1 MAANMQKIKL
11 LKLYELLR
19 KETDESHPISRVELC
34 RRLNEMGI
42 SSNVRTLS
50 LDIEVMQDNGFEIMS
65 YLKDKEKFYYVPEHE
80 LTVPEIKIL
89 IDAVQ
94 AASFV
99 TEKKTAELV
108 EKVAALGGS
117 HQAELLKENMVCFN
131 TRKHTNESIL
141 YTVDGIEDAII
152 RRKKIAFNYFHLNEK
167 AERVFVT
174 TGTGEKKRYY
184 VEPVALIFNEDNYYL
199 MAYSNR
205 HPERTASY
213 RVDRMD
219 HLEVVEES
227 VLSDEAI
234 AKIDGVAEFTEQA
247 FKMFSGDLED
257 VVLQFDKSLIGPV
270 FDKFGESTAMMPI
283 NDTTCAAIA
292 ENDLDVDSERM
303 RWSVRHRFEN
313 GWISIGSGLYGL
325 RLTAENEL
333 EIVPEEAAVIRYIF
347 DAYVNGGLGSK
358 RIADALNE
366 TGVKTRSNGEW
377 NAKHIVSLLRNEKY
391 KGDVIMG
398 KSVSHFGVHRDNT
411 NGEFAPRYYMEDTHE
426 AIVDKQTWEA
436 AQQMPLPI
444 FRVSTER
451 WTSGI

>member
-19 KETDESHPISRVELC
+19 KETDESHPISRDELC

-247 FKMFSGDLED
+247 FKMFSGELVD
-257 VVLQFDKSLIGPV
+257 VVLQFDKALIDPV
-270 FDKFGESTAMMPI
+270 YDRFGENTPMMPV
-283 NDTTCAAIA
+283 NETTCAATVHVQIA
-292 ENDLDVDSERM
+292 PTFFGWLAQFGNRM
-303 RWSVRHRFEN
+303 HI
-313 GWISIGSGLYGL
+313 ISPANVIKQYETHIKNILAVNT
-325 RLTAENEL
+325 RQ
-333 EIVPEEAAVIRYIF
+333 AA
-347 DAYVNGGLGSK
+347 DK
-358 RIADALNE
+358 E
-366 TGVKTRSNGEW
+366 TK
-377 NAKHIVSLLRNEKY
+377 
-391 KGDVIMG
+391 
-398 KSVSHFGVHRDNT
+398 
-411 NGEFAPRYYMEDTHE
+411 
-426 AIVDKQTWEA
+426 
-436 AQQMPLPI
+436 
-444 FRVSTER
+444 
-451 WTSGI
+451 